1 MPRVNLGK
9 PPADD
14 IMGLFLERK
23 RALKLTNA
31 DMAKYLGCSSA
42 TFSRLL
48 DTNTVNWK
56 LCDIF
61 KQRLSALR
69 KKKSGLRYEPVQ
81 KL

>member
-9 PPADD
+9 LPADD
-14 IMGLFLERK
+14 VMGLFLERK

-61 KQRLSALR
+61 KLAKALGIEKEKIR
-69 KKKSGLRYEPVQ
+69 AAI
-81 KL
+81 

>member
-1 MPRVNLGK
+1 MPRVKLSK

-14 IMGLFLERK
+14 VMGLFLERK

-61 KQRLSALR
+61 KLAKALGIDKEKIR
-69 KKKSGLRYEPVQ
+69 AAI
-81 KL
+81 

>member
-9 PPADD
+9 PPVDD
-14 IMGLFLERK
+14 VMRLFLERK

-61 KQRLSALR
+61 KLAKALGIEKEKIR
-69 KKKSGLRYEPVQ
+69 AAI
-81 KL
+81 

>member
-1 MPRVNLGK
+1 MSRVKLGK

-14 IMGLFLERK
+14 VMRLFLERK

-61 KQRLSALR
+61 KLAKALGIEKEKIR
-69 KKKSGLRYEPVQ
+69 AAI
-81 KL
+81 

>member
-9 PPADD
+9 PPADKV
-14 IMGLFLERK
+14 MGLFLERK

-31 DMAKYLGCSSA
+31 DMAKYLGYSSA

-61 KQRLSALR
+61 KLAKALGIEKEKIR
-69 KKKSGLRYEPVQ
+69 AAI
-81 KL
+81 